1 MGNIR
6 FTNNASATLAAGILS
21 GDTSLT
27 LGAGQGSRFPS
38 PTIGQYCKCTLEDV
52 GGNIEIVHM
61 TARGGDVAT
70 VVRAQEGTLALA
82 FASGSRFELRI
93 TAGVAQEFL
102 QRTADT
108 MSGAYNCTGGVFTDG
123 SFRDGESVNS
133 PMRGDPGITT
143 NQLLVPPG
151 GGPPTIGGSI
161 IFHAGNL
168 TQAAVNALAFPVGVV
183 LMFNGLIG
191 NIPAGF
197 QLCDGTN
204 GTQDL
209 RGKFV
214 IGAGGAYSVG
224 SAGGSANTTTA
235 AGGAH
240 TPVIQ
245 GTALTVAQLP
255 PHTHL
260 VGARGSNASSNNEPQ
275 DFVNDYPGPGT
286 PAVTS
291 STGDGATH
299 THTATAVP
307 DHTHTVATLPPY
319 TGLFFIQKV

>member
-38 PTIGQYCKCTLEDV
+38 PAIGQYAKCTLEDIA
-52 GGNIEIVHM
+52 GNLEIVHM
-61 TARGGDVAT
+61 TARGGDVVT
-70 VVRAQEGTLALA
+70 VTRAQEGTLALA

-108 MSGAYNCTGGVFTDG
+108 MSGAYNCADGVFTGG
-123 SFRDGESVNS
+123 SFRDAETVNT
-133 PMRGDPGITT
+133 PMRGDTGVAT
-143 NQLLVPPG
+143 NQILVPPG
-151 GGPPTIGGSI
+151 GGPPTIGGSV

-168 TQAAVNALAFPVGVV
+168 TQATVNALAFPVGVV

-224 SAGGSANTTTA
+224 VGGGSASTTTA
-235 AGGAH
+235 AGGSH
-240 TPVIQ
+240 THVIQ
-245 GTALTVAQLP
+245 GTALTIAQLP
-255 PHTHL
+255 SHTHL
-260 VGARGSNASSNNEPQ
+260 VGARGSNASSNSEPK
-275 DFVNDYPGPGT
+275 DFIDDYPGSGSNVESGP
-286 PAVTS
+286 
-291 STGDGATH
+291 TGSGATH
-299 THTATAVP
+299 THVADASV

-319 TGLFFIQKV
+319 VGLFFIQKV